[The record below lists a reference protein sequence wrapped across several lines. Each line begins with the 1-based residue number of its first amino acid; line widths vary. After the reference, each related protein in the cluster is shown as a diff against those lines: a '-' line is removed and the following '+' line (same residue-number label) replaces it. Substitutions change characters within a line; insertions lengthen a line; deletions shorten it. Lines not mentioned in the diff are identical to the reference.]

1 MADDAPYKQLEAG
14 ARSDMAREAF
24 ANRDPERSKAVH
36 TLAAHS
42 EPTNPEGKYL
52 KPIIFGGLDGIS
64 TIFAFL
70 AGAVGA
76 NLTLVSIIALGC
88 AQLFAGAFGMG
99 FGEYVSSEGERQV
112 AAREEAREHWEVE
125 NHPEGEVAEMINIY
139 KEKGLS
145 HEDAKLVADT
155 LSKYKDFWV
164 EHMMVTEIGMF
175 PADDD
180 KAAAIIQ
187 GIIMFC
193 SFLFLG
199 SIPLIAYCI
208 SMFLFAS
215 EGTMFAMGVS
225 CAAAVASL
233 AALGMVKARMVDL
246 PVIQGG
252 ASMAVQGILSA
263 GGAYVIGTSLPD
275 WLGLQA

>member
-125 NHPEGEVAEMINIY
+125 NHPEGEVAEMIMIY

-145 HEDAKLVADT
+145 EEDAKLVADT

-199 SIPLIAYCI
+199 SIPLIAYCM
-208 SMFLFAS
+208 SMFLLAS

-252 ASMAVQGILSA
+252 LSMAVQGILSA